1 MYLVNAPP
9 YSLPPI
15 YKSSCTTLLYHT
27 VIHIQCTTL
36 LYSKCTTL
44 LYHTV
49 VHISMYHTFIYFIF
63 IIYKT
68 LQDFTLFTLLTRF
81 YFISKNVISF
91 TKFNPSQIYMIPN
104 RLTVIFIITK
114 IPTSTINTISLF
126 HTQVSPCNI
135 S

>member
-1 MYLVNAPP
+1 MYHTFGL
-9 YSLPPI
+9 
-15 YKSSCTTLLYHT
+15 CTTLF
-27 VIHIQCTTL
+27 IQCTTF

-49 VHISMYHTFIYFIF
+49 VHILMYHTFIYFIF

-114 IPTSTINTISLF
+114 LPTSTINTISLF
-126 HTQVSPCNI
+126 LTQISPCNI